1 MNEDEPTPDQPLS
14 GVDLDPD
21 ELSPG
26 ALRGIVEEYVTREG
40 TDYGLQELSLYDK
53 VRRLRRQLD
62 AGELKLLYDM
72 ESEEWDLLPAA
83 DAERLLDN

>member
-1 MNEDEPTPDQPLS
+1 MAEFLQIPPEKLEDATLS
-14 GVDLDPD
+14 AVLQD
-21 ELSPG
+21 
-26 ALRGIVEEYVTREG
+26 YVNREG
-40 TDYGLQELSLYDK
+40 TDYGMHELSLQDK

-62 AGELKLLYDM
+62 SGELKLLYDM